1 MFIIRG
7 KILSNLIFLVTY
19 HQGGKDK
26 KHQWKLIE
34 VEAGKLAG
42 MVGIQVGRRSGGRL
56 ATTLVATINILIYF
70 SPPIFSSVVY
80 FSHRRNARIKK
91 HI

>member
-1 MFIIRG
+1 MFFIRG
-7 KILSNLIFLVTY
+7 LILLYLIFLVTY

-34 VEAGKLAG
+34 VEAGKLAR
-42 MVGIQVGRRSGGRL
+42 MVGIQVGQRSGGRL

-70 SPPIFSSVVY
+70 CHPIFLFRRLL
-80 FSHRRNARIKK
+80 FS
-91 HI
+91 